1 VTVPGFATYNT
12 VPGVNVTPIPIN
24 DNTAPSR
31 FALNLRLAKTFSFGP
46 ETKGANAGGPG
57 GGPGGGGPGGG
68 GRGGGGAGGRGGG
81 GGGMNPFGGGV
92 SLGGS
97 GSSKRYGVT
106 LSVNARNVFNNVNL
120 LNPSAVL
127 NPPQTPT
134 AEASFNTRFFGVS
147 NQLAGGPFSSGAAN
161 RQVYLQASFSF

>member
-1 VTVPGFATYNT
+1 
-12 VPGVNVTPIPIN
+12 
-24 DNTAPSR
+24 
-31 FALNLRLAKTFSFGP
+31 
-46 ETKGANAGGPG
+46 
-57 GGPGGGGPGGG
+57 
-68 GRGGGGAGGRGGG
+68 
-81 GGGMNPFGGGV
+81 MNPFGGGV

-106 LSVNARNVFNNVNL
+106 LSVNARNVFNDVNL

-134 AEASFNTRFFGVS
+134 GEASFSTRFFGVS